1 MLMNHYKLN
10 LVALVKPRIN
20 GERANDFIRKCGF
33 MRTHKVELIGF
44 AGVIWL
50 LWNKDIQW
58 I

>member
-1 MLMNHYKLN
+1 MNHYKLN

-44 AGVIWL
+44 AGIIWL